1 MMAESYSF
9 HFLNKEGQLIMI
21 VHMRC
26 ADDQAALAAMPQSG
40 PWADIEICS
49 GDGRVLNAQS
59 ADAGQKMR
67 PANEHHPDH

>member
-1 MMAESYSF
+1 MAENYSF

-21 VHMRC
+21 VSMRC

-49 GDGRVLNAQS
+49 SDGRILKPDNAGHAERAQS
-59 ADAGQKMR
+59 T
-67 PANEHHPDH
+67 PEYHPDH

>member
-1 MMAESYSF
+1 MAENYSF

-26 ADDQAALAAMPQSG
+26 ADDQAALTAMPQSG

-49 GDGRVLNAQS
+49 ADGRVLNSQTAG
-59 ADAGQKMR
+59 AGQRMP
-67 PANEHHPDH
+67 PAEENHPDH